1 LFGNNSLVVA
11 VLLADLEPSPPRLK
25 QAENI
30 IPVGEKS
37 FFHYFFQVRMD
48 EVLAAISEPSAG
60 SSRYEDSYHS
70 NNTTTNNNTGRN
82 NNNNNGS
89 SSSSSSSNAAVVVQN
104 DDEAIRKCQDNCNK
118 LLFSDLCQKF
128 EEVEKTSGSEKKFL
142 IIFNKGLK
150 TYLANQSMYPLMR
163 LVLPSIDTERGK
175 YGLKQTAV
183 SNIYV
188 DALQLDKH
196 RSKDAQALIN
206 WKV

>member
-1 LFGNNSLVVA
+1 
-11 VLLADLEPSPPRLK
+11 
-25 QAENI
+25 
-30 IPVGEKS
+30 
-37 FFHYFFQVRMD
+37 MD

-70 NNTTTNNNTGRN
+70 NNTTTNNNTSRN
-82 NNNNNGS
+82 NNN
-89 SSSSSSSNAAVVVQN
+89 SSSSSSNAAEAVKN